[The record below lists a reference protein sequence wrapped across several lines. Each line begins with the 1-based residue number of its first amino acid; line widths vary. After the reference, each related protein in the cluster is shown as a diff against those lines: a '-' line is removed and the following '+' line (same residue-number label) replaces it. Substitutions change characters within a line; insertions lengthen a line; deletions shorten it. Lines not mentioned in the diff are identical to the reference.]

1 MEVAPQPQ
9 PAARGMWA
17 HTAAGGLAR
26 RVARHVS
33 RAVVASPGAAALPLR
48 CLPARWCAAAGAA
61 PCADAP
67 LAPLRALRAGSGWTG
82 AAAAAGASAAQR
94 SRRCLATRARGAA
107 AAPPAP
113 APTPPDDRTTDVELA
128 AEASSSYLAYAMSV
142 IIGRALPDVRDGL
155 KPVHRCA
162 RVRVALRA
170 GPARLRDWT
179 RAPRTLP
186 SVRCARGCHL
196 AHAPAGHAAA
206 RNAPTPK
213 PCVFAATA
221 R

>member
-9 PAARGMWA
+9 LAARGMWA
-17 HTAAGGLAR
+17 HTAGGLAR

-33 RAVVASPGAAALPLR
+33 SAIATAPGAAAPCR
-48 CLPARWCAAAGAA
+48 LPARWCAASGAA
-61 PCADAP
+61 PGGDAP

-82 AAAAAGASAAQR
+82 AAAGAGASAATR

-107 AAPPAP
+107 AAPAPAP

-128 AEASSSYLAYAMSV
+128 SEASSSYLAYAMSV

-155 KPVHRCA
+155 KPVHRCVCSRA
-162 RVRVALRA
+162 WRWAAQCRGCSRVAACVCCCRGA
-170 GPARLRDWT
+170 
-179 RAPRTLP
+179 
-186 SVRCARGCHL
+186 RCAR
-196 AHAPAGHAAA
+196 APAATRSHARAQ
-206 RNAPTPK
+206 RPK
-213 PCVFAATA
+213 PCAFDATV